1 MVAVGS
7 ILAFVAMFWLLSF
20 VAALLLCSPVLL
32 EPIPRRHRVRLPTSD
47 EVRAMQQARVR
58 RHVESKPPPAA
69 FWLYLLYPILAP
81 MMIVLFVLVLVPA
94 FAAMWF
100 SAVCMNFR
108 YFRRATYRALRRRR
122 AVLSFFLSYPIGV
135 ALFVQKII
143 SPKREVAQQFDRR

>member
-32 EPIPRRHRVRLPTSD
+32 ERLPRRHRVRLPTSD
-47 EVRAMQQARVR
+47 EVRAMQQARVTQ
-58 RHVESKPPPAA
+58 HVDSKPPRGSV
-69 FWLYLLYPILAP
+69 WLYLLYPILAP

-100 SAVCMNFR
+100 CAVCMNFR
-108 YFRRATYRALRRRR
+108 YFRRATYRVLRRRS
-122 AVLSFFLSYPIGV
+122 AMQSFFLSYPIGL
-135 ALFVQKII
+135 AIYVQKIV
-143 SPKREVAQQFDRR
+143 SPKREVAQRFGRP